1 LEERQARIASVHAG
15 AEVLKRFATV
25 GQEESESAVTL
36 RKMTVHKLE
45 RLQGSSS
52 LAPPHLHLRLAMIA
66 AEREAVIS
74 MRDRNEIGDSVMRRL
89 QQEFDHEEVLLHQR
103 YG

>member
-1 LEERQARIASVHAG
+1 M
-15 AEVLKRFATV
+15 LKRFATV
-25 GQEESESAVTL
+25 GQEESETAVAL

-45 RLQGSSS
+45 RLQGSAS
-52 LAPPHLHLRLAMIA
+52 LAPPHLQLRLAMIA

-74 MRDRNEIGDSVMRRL
+74 MRDRDEIGDSVMRRL